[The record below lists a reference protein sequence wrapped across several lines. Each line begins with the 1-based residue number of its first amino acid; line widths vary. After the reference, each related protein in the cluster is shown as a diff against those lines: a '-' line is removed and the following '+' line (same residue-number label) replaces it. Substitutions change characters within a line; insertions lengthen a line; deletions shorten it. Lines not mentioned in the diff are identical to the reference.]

1 MLEPIY
7 RINLHHQYFYLN
19 MNNFV
24 TIDGQTISFD
34 FPDMEKGNET
44 AKATFIRENELI
56 PLDKLGK
63 YYLNENLNFLCGS
76 GTSSDIGG
84 RTINKAENPFTEII
98 EELKAKEP
106 SPEYITRIILHL
118 ESEDLLEKKF
128 DKINQEYLYY
138 LNIRN
143 DEAAANVIK
152 AILEKV
158 LKEFVDKYVP
168 FPIDYLKEKLEIH
181 ELFINKIISR
191 KETLNRPKIFTP
203 NYDLAFE
210 NACEKIGVSYNNGFR
225 GVHMRKFDPD
235 TFHNETY
242 IKQETVEKGK
252 RIATYLNIYK
262 LHGSIS
268 WQYSENLNDL
278 YNLIEIQIS
287 DSYKKDDFEI
297 SSLMIYPIQTKKSYS
312 LDLPYSE
319 IFRNFSKCLTENQNT
334 LVIIG
339 YSFLD
344 EHINDIIRTGLYN
357 PNLSL
362 LIHSYNLIDNSS
374 PAFLQALKARSSSD
388 QRIVIFEGELIGT
401 FNNVVRYLIPLNSY
415 LPRKDLIIETLKE
428 LSKK

>member
-1 MLEPIY
+1 
-7 RINLHHQYFYLN
+7 
-19 MNNFV
+19 MNNFI
-24 TIDGQTISFD
+24 TIDGQTIPFD
-34 FPDMEKGNET
+34 FPDLDKGNET
-44 AKATFIRENELI
+44 AKAAYIRENEQM

-76 GTSSDIGG
+76 GTSSEIGG
-84 RTINKAENPFTEII
+84 KTINKTENPFTGII
-98 EELKAKEP
+98 EELKAKEHP
-106 SPEYITRIILHL
+106 PEYLTHIISYL
-118 ESEDLLEKKF
+118 ESDDLLEKKF
-128 DKINQEYLYY
+128 DKINHEYLYH

-143 DEAAANVIK
+143 DAVAAKAIK

-158 LKEFVDKYVP
+158 LKEFVDKFVP
-168 FPIDYLKEKLEIH
+168 FPIDYLKEKLETH

-287 DSYKKDDFEI
+287 DSFKKDEFEI

-344 EHINDIIRTGLYN
+344 EHINDIIRAGLYN

-362 LIHSYNLIDNSS
+362 LIHSYDLIDDAS
-374 PAFLQALKARSSSD
+374 PAFLQAIKTRSTSD
-388 QRIVIFEGELIGT
+388 QRIVIFEGELVGN
-401 FNNVVRYLIPLNSY
+401 FNNIVRYLIPLNSY
-415 LPRKDLIIETLKE
+415 LPRKDSIIETLKE

>member
-1 MLEPIY
+1 MT
-7 RINLHHQYFYLN
+7 
-19 MNNFV
+19 NNI
-24 TIDGQTISFD
+24 TIDGHTVSIE
-34 FPDMEKGNET
+34 FPDADKDNES
-44 AKATFIRENELI
+44 AKSAFIRDSDQFPI
-56 PLDKLGK
+56 DKLGK

-76 GTSSDIGG
+76 GTSATIGG
-84 RTINKAENPFTEII
+84 KTINKGDNPFTAII
-98 EELKAKEP
+98 EGLKATLEP
-106 SPEYITRIILHL
+106 PEYLTHIISYL
-118 ESEDLLEKKF
+118 ESTDLLEKKF

-143 DEAAANVIK
+143 DAESAKAIK
-152 AILEKV
+152 LILEKI
-158 LKEFVDKYVP
+158 LQEFVNVFVP
-168 FPIDYLKEKLEIH
+168 FPIEYVKEKLETH

-191 KETLNRPKIFTP
+191 KETLSRPKIFTP

-242 IKQETVEKGK
+242 IKQETAERGK

-268 WQYSENLNDL
+268 WQYTESLEDL
-278 YNLIEIQIS
+278 YNLKEIQIS
-287 DSYKKDDFEI
+287 DTFKKEDFQI

-334 LVIIG
+334 LITIG

-344 EHINDIIRTGLYN
+344 EHINDIVRTGLYN
-357 PNLSL
+357 PNLTL
-362 LIHSYNLIDNSS
+362 IIHSFGIIDDKS
-374 PAFLQALKARSSSD
+374 PAFLQTLKSRSASD
-388 QRIVIFEGELIGT
+388 LRIVIFEGELVGS

-415 LPRKDLIIETLKE
+415 IQKKDIIIETLKE
-428 LSKK
+428 LSINK